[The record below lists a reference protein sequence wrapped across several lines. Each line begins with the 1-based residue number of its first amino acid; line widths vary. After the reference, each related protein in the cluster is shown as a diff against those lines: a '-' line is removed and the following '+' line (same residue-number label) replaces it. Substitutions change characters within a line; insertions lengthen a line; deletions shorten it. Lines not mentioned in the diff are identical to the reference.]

1 MFKQLV
7 MLQSTHLQY
16 VCYTQ
21 ETLIQIYKYLG
32 FSFKPR
38 FSLLVLRLFVVVFH
52 NSHPLNTIISLGVFS
67 LLTAKNTSKASLI
80 TNIMVRNK
88 GLFTFIFILCFF
100 VILRISTSSYQI
112 LVDGQGLIT
121 FLSCVQFSCEGL
133 YAPFTKASLSGLS

>member
-38 FSLLVLRLFVVVFH
+38 FSLLVLRLFVDVFH
-52 NSHPLNTIISLGVFS
+52 NSHPLNTTIISLGVFS
-67 LLTAKNTSKASLI
+67 LLTAKNIHLKPLLSL
-80 TNIMVRNK
+80 TLWSGTKVC
-88 GLFTFIFILCFF
+88 LLLYFFYVFF
-100 VILRISTSSYQI
+100 VILRISTFYQI

-133 YAPFTKASLSGLS
+133 YAPFRKASL